1 MKAVKVGEGR
11 GDMFQGLGE
20 NENICSCVLE

>member
-1 MKAVKVGEGR
+1 MKPVKVGEGR